1 MYTNPKT
8 KSNIEMSSPISSN
21 YLKKIQSQTT
31 LEEGL
36 RAMLA
41 DFHENRTLES
51 PYRLFMENPALKVS
65 TKWYMTITAALDYL
79 KIVTGDFKIYF
90 KQRLLTLQECEAIR
104 QCEEGELEPHSGCSI
119 ERAKEI
125 RALREREQYEE
136 LLETRDQDEDDEY
149 DELCALLEGD
159 EEDQEMLEM
168 WLEKMD
174 RPGRKL
180 ARGSDESA
188 LTILLRMKEMRQ
200 KRKMSAIEF

>member
-1 MYTNPKT
+1 MKCFFNILIIVYQPKNT
-8 KSNIEMSSPISSN
+8 IEMTSPISSN

-31 LEEGL
+31 LDEGL

-136 LLETRDQDEDDEY
+136 LLETRDQDEDEFQQ
-149 DELCALLEGD
+149 LLEQAEED
-159 EEDQEMLEM
+159 EELAEMLEM

-180 ARGSDESA
+180 ARGSEESA
-188 LTILLRMKEMRQ
+188 VDILRC
-200 KRKMSAIEF
+200 KM